1 MSDTIFMIHGMWGGA
16 WYWQNYKEFFEKQG
30 YRCKAATLRHHAM
43 EPTAEPPM
51 ELGRTGLLDYAA
63 DLEKEIRAL
72 DEKPVLMGHSMG
84 GLLTQILAAR
94 GLAKAIVLLAP
105 ASPRGILAIHPSVIK
120 SFWSMIISGR
130 FWTRPYRQTFDE
142 AVYSMLHLMPAAMQ
156 REIYARFVYESGR
169 AAGEIGFWIFDGQKA
184 SAVDARK
191 VQCPV
196 LVISGKQDR
205 ITPAAVHR
213 QIAKKYKADLKVFE
227 NHAHWLV
234 MEPGWEDV
242 AGYAA
247 EWLKRNPA

>member
-1 MSDTIFMIHGMWGGA
+1 MSDTIFMIHGMWGGD
-16 WYWQNYKEFFEKQG
+16 WYWQNYIEFFENRG
-30 YRCKAATLRHHAM
+30 YRCHAGTLRHHTMAPDS
-43 EPTAEPPM
+43 EPAA
-51 ELGRTGLLDYAA
+51 ELGRTGILDYAA

-72 DEKPVLMGHSMG
+72 DEKPILMGHSMG
-84 GLLTQILAAR
+84 GLLAQILASR

-120 SFWSMIISGR
+120 SFWSMIIGGR
-130 FWTRPYRQTFDE
+130 FWTKPYRQTFNE
-142 AVYSMLHLMPAAMQ
+142 AVYSMLHLMPDDRQ
-156 REIYARFVYESGR
+156 RAIYDRFVYESGR
-169 AAGEIGFWIFDGQKA
+169 AAGEIGFWIFDRQKA

-196 LVISGKQDR
+196 LVLSGAQDR

-213 QIAKKYKADLKVFE
+213 QIAKKYKADFKLYE

-234 MEPGWEDV
+234 MEPGWEEV

-247 EWLKRNPA
+247 GWLEGNPV